1 MADLS
6 VKKVI
11 KVAKA
16 ELGYKETPVNITK
29 FAADFDKIYPDFY
42 NTRKQGAEWCDIF
55 VDWCFVQ
62 AYGEK
67 DALKL
72 LCQPKKSAGAGC
84 KYSYQYFKAKKQT
97 GKTPKVGAQIFFGS
111 KEPTHTGLV
120 IEVSKTSV
128 TTIEGNKDNSVKKC
142 VYPIDSSKIFGY
154 GYPKYTEASNSAQ
167 NEPVS
172 ASKPQ
177 KGTTYTVKKGDTL
190 WSISER
196 MLGSGSRY
204 KEIMEWNNLSSI
216 LIKPGQKLILH

>member
-16 ELGYKETPVNITK
+16 ELGYKEKPINITK
-29 FAADFDKIYPDFY
+29 FAADFDKMYPDFY

-84 KYSYQYFKAKKQT
+84 KYSYQYFKDKKQT
-97 GKTPKVGAQIFFGS
+97 GKTPKVGSQIFFGS
-111 KEPTHTGLV
+111 KYPTHTGLV
-120 IEVSKTSV
+120 IEVDKSTV

-142 VYPIDSSKIFGY
+142 KYPIDSAKIYGY
-154 GYPKYTEASNSAQ
+154 GYPKYTDTPNSTE
-167 NEPVS
+167 NKPVS
-172 ASKPQ
+172 GSGSK
-177 KGTTYTVKKGDTL
+177 KDTVYIVQKGDTL
-190 WSISER
+190 WGISER
-196 MLGSGSRY
+196 FYGNGARY
-204 KEIMEWNNLSSI
+204 KEIMEKNNLKS
-216 LIKPGQKLILH
+216 LVIKVGQKLTL